1 MSMSDWRVAD
11 FHCDA
16 LSKILMQPALSFEN
30 APQLD
35 VNLQRLKEGNVGLQ
49 AFAIYLPEVLG
60 RGKFE
65 HVMGQLEIY
74 RRRVERSQERPGGTQ
89 TLLWRE
95 QVAQVGQ
102 TGGPWGLITL
112 EGVDGLEGNLFYLE
126 LCYQMGVRI
135 IGLTWN
141 YANWAADG
149 VMEKRGAGLTE
160 KGKELVRQC
169 NEIGM
174 LLDVSHLTEKGFWEL
189 ADLSKRPF
197 IASHSN
203 SYSVCPHVRNLK
215 DDQIQAIIAREGRIG
230 LTFVPWFVKQEGE
243 VCIEDLLPHIEEICS
258 LGGQH
263 HLMMGSDFDG
273 ISTYIQRLE
282 HSGHYPRL
290 TEILLKHYDEH
301 LVRGW
306 LWGNAMSYLGEHLPE
321 SNPKMQMK
329 GNSMK

>member
-1 MSMSDWRVAD
+1 MRNWRVAD

-16 LSKILMQPALSFEN
+16 LSKMLMDPALPFEH
-30 APQLD
+30 APKLD
-35 VNLQRLKEGNVGLQ
+35 VNLERMRKGGLGLQ

-65 HVMGQLEIY
+65 HVMGQLDIY
-74 RRRVERSQERPGGTQ
+74 RKRVQVSKDRSEGIH

-95 QVAQVGQ
+95 QLKQVGQ
-102 TGGPWGLITL
+102 LDQTWGLLTL

-135 IGLTWN
+135 VGLTWN

-149 VMEKRGAGLTE
+149 VLEKRGAGLTE
-160 KGKELVRQC
+160 KGRELVHLC
-169 NEIGM
+169 NQIGM

-189 ADLSKRPF
+189 ADLSERPF

-203 SYSVCPHVRNLK
+203 SYTVCPHVRNLK
-215 DDQIQAIIAREGRIG
+215 DDQIRAIIARDGRIG

-243 VCIEDLLPHIEEICS
+243 VHIEDLLPHIEQVCS
-258 LGGQH
+258 LGGER

-273 ISTYIQRLE
+273 ISTYIQGLE
-282 HSGHYPRL
+282 HTGHYPRL
-290 TEILLKHYDEH
+290 MDTLLKYYDEH

-306 LWGNAMSYLGEHLPE
+306 MWDNAMSYLRQHLPE
-321 SNPKMQMK
+321 NHPDMTFK
-329 GNSMK
+329 